1 MKTTEVYAGLRHRAV
16 VALLLASVFA
26 FVGVAVTA
34 ARQEAQAM
42 QKETQTPQEEQLR
55 GRVTEALG
63 KGDTSTADKLLW
75 EVASKKAAATAGPVS
90 GSVFFE
96 EIRACGFYPQE
107 TRLACVIDVKQN
119 GGYGGPIETFGS
131 AEHVYFC
138 VDWNGN
144 GVFEQ
149 TESVGQG
156 SVVMHDASART
167 NYAVY
172 RDINVPGGLRT
183 HTSSPGAA
191 LTETRAPILNAQ
203 ATLSWVLPPTGCN
216 FSPVWGNVFRFR
228 IRLDPIR

>member
-1 MKTTEVYAGLRHRAV
+1 MKSAKVYADLRHRTV
-16 VALLLASVFA
+16 VALLLASLFA
-26 FVGVAVTA
+26 FVGVATTA
-34 ARQEAQAM
+34 ARQQAQAM

-55 GRVTEALG
+55 GRVTEALD
-63 KGDTSTADKLLW
+63 KGDTATANKLLW
-75 EVASKKAAATAGPVS
+75 EVASKKASAAGPVS

-96 EIRACGFYPQE
+96 EIKACGFYPQE
-107 TRLACVIDVKQN
+107 TRLACVLDIKQN
-119 GGYGGPIETFGS
+119 GGYGGPIESFGS
-131 AEHVYFC
+131 TEHVYFC

-172 RDINVPGGLRT
+172 RDINIPGGFRT
-183 HTSSPGAA
+183 HTSSPGVA